1 MSKQKPFNLTKS
13 NLPALTAKL
22 QDLMD
27 FQSDKQW
34 QVVIQERNSDRSL
47 EQNARLWD
55 LYTSI
60 GNHLGYTPDE
70 MHDLMGY
77 KFLLVVKYVGLDKIT
92 KIRSTTDLSVKEMGE
107 YQMKIESW
115 ASNLGW
121 SWDD

>member
-1 MSKQKPFNLTKS
+1 MQKQRPFNITKS

-77 KFLLVVKYVGLDKIT
+77 KFLLVVKYVGLEKIT

>member
-1 MSKQKPFNLTKS
+1 MSKQKPFNLTKT

-22 QDLMD
+22 QDLLD
-27 FQSDKQW
+27 FQPDRHW
-34 QVVIQERNSDRSL
+34 QVIIQERNNDRST
-47 EQNARLWD
+47 EQNSRLWE
-55 LYTSI
+55 LYTNV
-60 GNHLGYTPDE
+60 GNYIGYTADE

-77 KFLLVVKYVGLDKIT
+77 KFLLVVKYVGLEKVT

-121 SWDD
+121 SWQ

>member
-1 MSKQKPFNLTKS
+1 
-13 NLPALTAKL
+13 
-22 QDLMD
+22 MD

-70 MHDLMGY
+70 MHDLLGY
-77 KFLLVVKYVGLDKIT
+77 KYLLQVKYVGLDKIT
-92 KIRSTTDLSVKEMGE
+92 KIRSTTDLSVKEMTD
-107 YQMKIESW
+107 YQMKVESF

>member
-1 MSKQKPFNLTKS
+1 MLKQKPHNLTKS
-13 NLPALTAKL
+13 NLPVLTAKL
-22 QDLMD
+22 QDLLD

-34 QVVIQERNSDRSL
+34 QVVIQERNNNRSL
-47 EQNARLWD
+47 EQNDRLWE

-60 GNHLGYTPDE
+60 GNHLGYTAE
-70 MHDLMGY
+70 EVHDLMGY
-77 KFLLVVKYVGLDKIT
+77 KFLLVVKYVGLTKIT

>member
-77 KFLLVVKYVGLDKIT
+77 KFLLVVKYVGLEKIT
-92 KIRSTTDLSVKEMGE
+92 KIRSTTDLSVKEMAD

>member
-1 MSKQKPFNLTKS
+1 MQKQRPFNITKS

-60 GNHLGYTPDE
+60 GNHLGYTANE
-70 MHDLMGY
+70 IHDLMGY
-77 KFLLVVKYVGLDKIT
+77 KFLLVVTYVGLDKIT

>member
-70 MHDLMGY
+70 MHDLLGCKY
-77 KFLLVVKYVGLDKIT
+77 LLQVKYVGLEKIT
-92 KIRSTTDLSVKEMGE
+92 KIRSTTDLSVKEMTD
-107 YQMKIESW
+107 YQMKIESF

-121 SWDD
+121 SWDE

>member
-1 MSKQKPFNLTKS
+1 MSKSKPFNLTKT

-22 QDLMD
+22 QDLLD
-27 FQSDKQW
+27 FQPDKQW

-77 KFLLVVKYVGLDKIT
+77 KFLLVVKYVGLEKIT

-121 SWDD
+121 SWQ

>member
-92 KIRSTTDLSVKEMGE
+92 KIRSTTDLSVKEMAD

>member
-1 MSKQKPFNLTKS
+1 
-13 NLPALTAKL
+13 
-22 QDLMD
+22 
-27 FQSDKQW
+27 
-34 QVVIQERNSDRSL
+34 
-47 EQNARLWD
+47 
-55 LYTSI
+55 
-60 GNHLGYTPDE
+60 
-70 MHDLMGY
+70 MGY